1 MDKPNYY
8 AILPATVRY
17 SSDIRP
23 MAKLLFAEITALSN
37 KDGYCTATNKYLS
50 NCYDVSTRT
59 INNSLEDLKVNGF
72 IKVDVVK
79 NATGT
84 WRKIYPLMDIQGV
97 ATNKHLQEN
106 STPYEEKCKGGV
118 SESAT
123 QRNSTR
129 NNIATTT
136 KAIWSIEDI
145 KNHIRSEYSTDWT
158 KLSTMVEQQTFL
170 AVPLDICREGL
181 ASFMTKCDAKT
192 KIDSPQQLEKEL
204 AEWIRKEYK
213 FSKLAAT
220 KKKSRTIPNGRPNSK
235 TRDIQYIQNAK
246 DTLLRVRGELVGNN
260 TIQALEQKDIFVK
273 NEQQYLNKLDHLTN
287 IKIEYFKDN
296 DCISEYFLF
305 DLLYSNTFHYLR
317 KSFRVIGDNV
327 EDHILVKGTINK
339 FKKKLFNELSDYNQS
354 KGDIYKLAYKHHKKT
369 QL

>member
-1 MDKPNYY
+1 MTREKSREAGRFKGYDY
-8 AILPATVRY
+8 TV
-17 SSDIRP
+17 
-23 MAKLLFAEITALSN
+23 F
-37 KDGYCTATNKYLS
+37 
-50 NCYDVSTRT
+50 
-59 INNSLEDLKVNGF
+59 
-72 IKVDVVK
+72 
-79 NATGT
+79 
-84 WRKIYPLMDIQGV
+84 
-97 ATNKHLQEN
+97 
-106 STPYEEKCKGGV
+106 EEKQSTVTTFCRHG
-118 SESAT
+118 ESKNGKQQT
-123 QRNSTR
+123 TNNIGT

-136 KAIWSIEDI
+136 KEFWELRDI
-145 KNHIRSEYSTDWT
+145 KEFIRSEYSVEWSR
-158 KLSTMVEQQTFL
+158 LATMVEQQTFL
-170 AVPLDICREGL
+170 AIPLEICREGL
-181 ASFMTKCDAKT
+181 ASFMTKCDAKANIT
-192 KIDSPQQLEKEL
+192 SHEQLEKEL

-260 TIQALEQKDIFVK
+260 TIQALEQKNIFVK
-273 NEQQYLNKLDHLTN
+273 NEENYLNKLDHLTN
-287 IKIEYFKDN
+287 IKLEYFKDN